1 MSRKASF
8 ILVIVGYLLAIII
21 GGIGYLLLGTAIET
35 ENKLLEIIIKCAF
48 MDVIA
53 TIIVYIFALFLKN
66 TSYYDPYWS
75 VWPPIIIL
83 FPMIMESNLWN
94 LTSILILIVVLIYA
108 FRLTF
113 NWAIRF
119 KGFKPEEEDY
129 RYRKYR
135 NTLHPALFE
144 LVNFFGL
151 IMMPTVLVFF
161 GSIPLLYG
169 VYYGNT
175 FNPLYIIGLVI
186 AFSGVII
193 EIFSDLALIKWK
205 KDPSNKGKLLKIGLW
220 KYSRHPNYLG
230 EVTVWVGFGVLGL
243 TVCLINNIP
252 NGIWINVLGA
262 VLIFLLFNTISVK
275 LMDDRMKA
283 RYIEYQD
290 YMKQTSR
297 FFILPRRNINEK

>member
-1 MSRKASF
+1 MSRKTSF
-8 ILVIVGYLLAIII
+8 ILVIFGYLLAIII

-35 ENKLLEIIIKCAF
+35 EDKLLEIIIKSAF
-48 MDVIA
+48 MDLIA
-53 TIIVYIFALFLKN
+53 TIIVYLIALFLKN

-75 VWPPIIIL
+75 VWPFVLVLFPIIMEDGL
-83 FPMIMESNLWN
+83 FNT
-94 LTSILILIVVLIYA
+94 TSILILIVVAIYSH
-108 FRLTF
+108 RLTI

-135 NTLHPALFE
+135 ESLHPALFE

-175 FNPLYIIGLVI
+175 FNPLYLIGLAI
-186 AFSGVII
+186 ALSGVLI
-193 EIFSDLALIKWK
+193 EIFSDLALIRWK
-205 KDPSNKGKLLKIGLW
+205 KDSSNKGKLLNIGLW

-230 EVTVWVGFGVLGL
+230 EVTVWVGFSILGL

-252 NGIWINVLGA
+252 NEIWINVLGA
-262 VLIFLLFNTISVK
+262 ILIFLLFNLISVK
-275 LMDDRMKA
+275 LMDVRMKD
-283 RYIEYQD
+283 RYPEYPD
-290 YMKQTSR
+290 YMKHTSR
-297 FFILPRRNINEK
+297 FFILPRRK